1 MADTWA
7 EEMLAAYPNAPAD
20 REVVETL
27 RSLLQRNI
35 LPQQAAESLTSAY
48 EPLIRSGKTDTVNLW
63 GVYCAAIASLGHDQS
78 SRDLLVQ
85 ALLSVGRLPDVVDDK
100 GQPIMENRQIF
111 WRDVPDFAFW
121 MSEGPAGMVS
131 DREVAAKPGRLPAAR
146 NAAAF
151 GAQYLREL
159 DREKHHAPRDGM
171 RSLAF
176 DHLMQALR
184 WGFEDE
190 KDLKRARLSAPQA
203 ATWILT
209 GGASLYQA
217 VKERFTVG
225 DYDGGSFDIER
236 WNLWKGRFAELAA
249 FERADTE
256 LRRMAGEAVDE
267 MQKIEKEA

>member
-1 MADTWA
+1 MADAWA
-7 EEMLAAYPNAPAD
+7 EQMLTAYPNSPAD
-20 REVVETL
+20 RDVVETL
-27 RSLLQRNI
+27 RSLLQRKI

-48 EPLIRSGKTDTVNLW
+48 DPLIRSGKTDTENLW
-63 GVYCAAIASLGHDQS
+63 GVYCAAIASLGHDVS
-78 SRDLLVQ
+78 SRGLLVS
-85 ALLSVGRLPDVVDDK
+85 ALLSISRLPDIVDDK
-100 GQPIMENRQIF
+100 GQPVMQNRQIF

-131 DREVAAKPGRLPAAR
+131 DREVVAKPERLRASR
-146 NAAAF
+146 IAAAF
-151 GAQYLREL
+151 GAEYLGEL

-171 RSLAF
+171 RNLAF

-190 KDLKRARLSAPQA
+190 EDVKRARLSAPQA

-209 GGASLYQA
+209 AGPSLYQA
-217 VKERFTVG
+217 VKERFSVG
-225 DYDGGSFDIER
+225 DYDGGSFDMER

-249 FERADTE
+249 FERADAE
-256 LRRMAGEAVDE
+256 PRRMAGLAVEE